1 VTISR
6 IREMVHNGY
15 FVDGMGREPSEET
28 ISDPQAEEAVVF
40 EEFFTTG
47 LRMPPH
53 PVLPDILLKF

>member
-1 VTISR
+1 
-6 IREMVHNGY
+6 MVHNGY